1 MVNIYNSEMNGR
13 LLEIE
18 EVIDGCW
25 INMVDPSEI
34 EVKQYSEKLNI
45 DIDFIKAALDTEE
58 RARLEHDEDN
68 DAILLVVDYPYIEF
82 DKESRAYET
91 IPIGIIYTDQCIIT
105 VCTEENLVVKRF
117 LSTNVKGF
125 YTYKKVRFMLQIL
138 FRISTLYIEYLKQI
152 NKHTIYLE
160 EALAKNLSNNELK
173 QILYLEKSLIYFS
186 TSLRSN
192 DFVLERLKRFRFVN
206 QFEEDEELIEDI
218 LIENKQALDM
228 AKIYTTVLENMMVV
242 YSTIIS
248 NNMNQAMKIL
258 TALTVVAAIPTFI
271 TGFFGMNVY
280 LPFSEEPLM
289 YIIIFVFSLVI
300 CYFAMKIMKLKNLL

>member
-1 MVNIYNSEMNGR
+1 MVDIYNSELDGH
-13 LLEIE
+13 LLEID
-18 EVIDGCW
+18 EVVDGCW
-25 INMVDPSEI
+25 INMINPSEKEI
-34 EVKQYSEKLNI
+34 TQYSEKLDI

-58 RARLEHDEDN
+58 RSRLEHDEDN
-68 DAILLVVDYPYIEF
+68 DSVLLVVDFPYIEL
-82 DKESRAYET
+82 DNESRVYET
-91 IPIGIIYTDQCIIT
+91 IPIGIIYTNQCIVT
-105 VCTEENLVVKRF
+105 VCTTENLVLKRF
-117 LSTNVKGF
+117 LSKNVKGF

-248 NNMNQAMKIL
+248 NNVNHAMKIL

-280 LPFSEEPLM
+280 LPYSELPIM
-289 YIIIFVFSLVI
+289 YIMIFIFSLCA
-300 CYFAMKIMKLKNLL
+300 CYLAMKIMRTKNLL

>member
-1 MVNIYNSEMNGR
+1 MVNIYNSVKNGK
-13 LLEIE
+13 LE
-18 EVIDGCW
+18 EVEEIIDGCW
-25 INMVDPSEI
+25 INMVNPT
-34 EVKQYSEKLNI
+34 EKDIQHYAGVLDI

-58 RARLEHDEDN
+58 RARLEHNEDN
-68 DAILLVVDYPYIEF
+68 DAVLLVFDYPYVEF
-82 DKESRAYET
+82 DNETKVYET
-91 IPIGIIYTDQCIIT
+91 IPIGIIYTNKCVVT
-105 VCTEENLVVKRF
+105 VCTAENLVIKRF
-117 LSTNVKGF
+117 LANNVKGF

-152 NKHTIYLE
+152 NKHIDYLE
-160 EALAKNLSNNELK
+160 EALAKNMSNNELQ

-206 QFEEDEELIEDI
+206 QYEEDEDLIEDI

-228 AKIYTTVLENMMVV
+228 AKIYTTILENMMEV

-248 NNMNQAMKIL
+248 NNVNESMQML

-271 TGFFGMNVY
+271 TGFFGMNVF
-280 LPFSEEPLM
+280 LPLQSNKFM
-289 YIIIFVFSLVI
+289 YIIIFLFCIVI
-300 CYFAMKIMKLKNLL
+300 CYFAMKIMKLKKLL

>member
-1 MVNIYNSEMNGR
+1 MVNIYNSEINGS
-13 LLEIE
+13 LNEVETIE
-18 EVIDGCW
+18 EGCW
-25 INMVDPSEI
+25 INMVNPSEKDI
-34 EVKQYSEKLNI
+34 KTYATLLDI

-68 DAILLVVDYPYIEF
+68 DSVLLVIDYPYVEF
-82 DKESRAYET
+82 DNENKKYET
-91 IPIGIIYTDQCIIT
+91 IPMGIIYTNKCIIT
-105 VCTEENLVVKRF
+105 VCTDENLVIKRF

-152 NKHTIYLE
+152 NKHINYLE
-160 EALAKNLSNNELK
+160 EALRENTSNEELQ

-206 QFEEDEELIEDI
+206 QYEEDEDLIEDI

-228 AKIYTTVLENMMVV
+228 ARIYTNILENMMDV
-242 YSTIIS
+242 YSTMIS
-248 NNMNQAMKIL
+248 NNVNHSMQIL
-258 TALTVVAAIPTFI
+258 TALTVIAAIPTFI

-280 LPFSEEPLM
+280 LPFSDNPFM
-289 YIIIFVFSLVI
+289 YIVVSIICIIMCFL
-300 CYFAMKIMKLKNLL
+300 AMRVMKLKKLL